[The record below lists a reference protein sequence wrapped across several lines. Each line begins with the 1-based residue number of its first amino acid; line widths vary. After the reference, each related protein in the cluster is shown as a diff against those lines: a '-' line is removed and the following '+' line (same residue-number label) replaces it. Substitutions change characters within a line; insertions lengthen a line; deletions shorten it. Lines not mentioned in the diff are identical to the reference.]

1 MCYAFSLVIAFL
13 ILGYT
18 PARFVNQFTIEDTP
32 ARVVIQLFVLI
43 EMNDGVFL
51 DCFSSAQPQNGSF
64 ENYFKLIIYFILIS
78 RVNLE
83 GSSCPSQPHINKV
96 LSAVLLL

>member
-1 MCYAFSLVIAFL
+1 MLGVFPSYSLL

-18 PARFVNQFTIEDTP
+18 PARFANQFTIEDTP
-32 ARVVIQLFVLI
+32 ARIVIQLVVLI
-43 EMNDGVFL
+43 EMRDGVFL
-51 DCFSSAQPQNGSF
+51 DCFSSAKPQNGSF

-96 LSAVLLL
+96 SAVLLL